1 MKEQRPEA
9 VIHCAGLSNTQFC
22 EQHPTDSYKVNVQ
35 GTVRVAKACK
45 ITGAKLLFM
54 SSDQVYNGTNISGP
68 HKEDVNLQPVT
79 IYGKHKLEAEQRVQ
93 YNLPESVG
101 LRLSWIFVLPDSFMK
116 FNNNI
121 LVNLQNAYIKQSTIN
136 AAIHEFRGVTYVW
149 DIVKNIENAFSLLEA
164 STTLEVATH

>member
-1 MKEQRPEA
+1 MKERRPEV
-9 VIHCAGLSNTQFC
+9 VIHCAGLNDTQFC

-79 IYGKHKLEAEQRVQ
+79 IYGKHKIKAEQRMQ
-93 YNLPESVG
+93 YNLPETVG
-101 LRLSWIFVLPDSFMK
+101 LRLSWMFVLPDSFMK
-116 FNNNI
+116 LNNNI

-136 AAIHEFRGVTYVW
+136 ATIHEFRGVTYVW
-149 DIVKNIENAFSLLEA
+149 DIVKNIKNAFSLLEA
-164 STTLEVATH
+164 STTLDVATH